1 MADRSFNPP
10 ALRTANPGF
19 EEPAKRAPK
28 RSSERPAKR
37 APNRCEVRLAGT
49 GGQGAILAGIL
60 LAEAAIWDGKNV
72 VQTQS
77 YGPEARG
84 GASRSEVVI
93 SPGEIHYPKVI
104 EADITLCM
112 SQEACDRYGEQTR
125 QGGLLILDADHVTR
139 APTTRAVCVPM
150 STLAREVTGREIVAN
165 VVGLG
170 LLAGLTGI
178 VSREALEA
186 AVHDRAPRGTVD
198 VNLQALA
205 AGFGE
210 AERFREDRYAHS

>member
-1 MADRSFNPP
+1 MASH
-10 ALRTANPGF
+10 T
-19 EEPAKRAPK
+19 
-28 RSSERPAKR
+28 RPNDAIPMAR
-37 APNRCEVRLAGT
+37 RYEVRLAGT

-60 LAEAAIWDGKNV
+60 LAEAAARNGKNV

-93 SPGEIHYPKVI
+93 STGEIHYPKVI

-125 QGGLLILDADHVTR
+125 RDGLLILDADHVTR
-139 APTTRAVCVPM
+139 ARTTRAVRVPM
-150 STLAREVTGREIVAN
+150 TTLAREVTGREIVAN

-186 AVHDRAPRGTVD
+186 AVRSRAPRGTVD
-198 VNLQALA
+198 INLKALA
-205 AGFGE
+205 TGLEE
-210 AERFREDRYAHS
+210 AERFRGGRSV